1 MKTRIILMMAAAAA
15 MLLMLSGCGE
25 KIIDCKAED
34 YVGIRVEGFDGEG
47 KASVSYNRSKFYD
60 KLNRELFD
68 GEASEEQLAGLEFG
82 YYNYVKINVE
92 GETEN
97 LSNGDTFTVSVTA
110 DNDKL
115 KECRIRFTDEKYT
128 YTVSGLE
135 EVKEID
141 LFEGVSIE
149 TEGISP
155 YVNVD
160 VVNNGPYADSDRVSF
175 SVAAHGGWYANGD
188 TAVVKAYVYD
198 TAYFEENNLK
208 PIATEKEFT
217 VEVPEYYAAEIEHD
231 FSPVDDFLKEKMDSL
246 MTPGSTYAEGWEN
259 DGRAFFRDGEFS
271 DSWKVISC
279 EYTPARKAL
288 VSVSG
293 RSVGIS
299 RKDIYN
305 DYNIIWKLSLEIENT
320 KKASYSSD
328 YKYSVGDRETS
339 EIYACTHIPNIV
351 VEADGSLTFDPE
363 SCEVITYSTSLFGNY
378 VGSTLEE
385 IEEERK
391 SDFLGYEHEYLVI
404 S

>member
-1 MKTRIILMMAAAAA
+1 MAAAAA

-60 KLNRELFD
+60 KLNQELFD
-68 GEASEEQLAGLEFG
+68 GNASEEQLAGLEFG

-149 TEGISP
+149 TEGVSP

-160 VVNNGPYADSDRVSF
+160 VVNNGPYADSNQVSF
-175 SVAAHGGWYANGD
+175 SVAAHEGYYANGD
-188 TAVVKAYVYD
+188 TAVVKVYVNSLGNM
-198 TAYFEENNLK
+198 YFEENNLK

-217 VEVPEYYAAEIEHD
+217 VEVPEYYAAETEHD
-231 FSPVDDFLKEKMDSL
+231 FSLLMIFL
-246 MTPGSTYAEGWEN
+246 
-259 DGRAFFRDGEFS
+259 R
-271 DSWKVISC
+271 
-279 EYTPARKAL
+279 RKWTA
-288 VSVSG
+288 
-293 RSVGIS
+293 
-299 RKDIYN
+299 
-305 DYNIIWKLSLEIENT
+305 
-320 KKASYSSD
+320 
-328 YKYSVGDRETS
+328 
-339 EIYACTHIPNIV
+339 
-351 VEADGSLTFDPE
+351 
-363 SCEVITYSTSLFGNY
+363 
-378 VGSTLEE
+378 
-385 IEEERK
+385 
-391 SDFLGYEHEYLVI
+391 
-404 S
+404 